1 LNVTIFFH
9 HVGEVGAAR
18 DFPRTIFDDATPSGM
33 RLFKGED
40 ILPELTDLPEAEIF
54 RIGAAARSAPKGF
67 QIWGIPSGGL
77 RVFRR
82 INENDHWLLLDTD
95 RPGGTISYAGKVI
108 CKLENPSFRLSSFLW
123 GEAKFPLILLLDGF
137 RTELEI
143 TQFKELFG
151 YKPKWDMRGFSY
163 SLATTRIKESI
174 FQEEVAFIEHL
185 SASRHAGTRLLVFE
199 EPPPDEYVMEGDI
212 ALVAHLMRE
221 RDRTLIAKFKA
232 SLKSFECCVCGFDF
246 AQTYG
251 DLGAEFIE
259 AHHIKPLSEG
269 GRRETRISDLRGV
282 CSNCH
287 RMLHRA
293 LGISIE
299 DLSRI
304 LRKNKR

>member
-1 LNVTIFFH
+1 VTIFFH

-143 TQFKELFG
+143 TQLRNYLDINQSGICGDFLIRLQQPELKNPYFK
-151 YKPKWDMRGFSY
+151 K
-163 SLATTRIKESI
+163 
-174 FQEEVAFIEHL
+174 
-185 SASRHAGTRLLVFE
+185 RLL
-199 EPPPDEYVMEGDI
+199 
-212 ALVAHLMRE
+212 
-221 RDRTLIAKFKA
+221 
-232 SLKSFECCVCGFDF
+232 S
-246 AQTYG
+246 
-251 DLGAEFIE
+251 
-259 AHHIKPLSEG
+259 
-269 GRRETRISDLRGV
+269 
-282 CSNCH
+282 
-287 RMLHRA
+287 
-293 LGISIE
+293 
-299 DLSRI
+299 
-304 LRKNKR
+304 